1 MLAEMLTLAQVGYN
15 CSPGTAASLRY
26 RRQRDSL
33 HLMTTWQLLC
43 DLFATSSRKR
53 HHPRI
58 FLENVW
64 QTKRQ
69 NRRGENAKG
78 AVLRGWPPSRCP
90 MSSPP
95 EFDIEIRGDRDIVI
109 SKPDEGFEVTYRR
122 DVHHPMLIAD
132 DLLQNDFDESKTK
145 LLAQA
150 WKVALKTAKS
160 LGWLDDPKQ
169 KRKRAHP
176 AA

>member
-1 MLAEMLTLAQVGYN
+1 
-15 CSPGTAASLRY
+15 
-26 RRQRDSL
+26 
-33 HLMTTWQLLC
+33 
-43 DLFATSSRKR
+43 
-53 HHPRI
+53 
-58 FLENVW
+58 
-64 QTKRQ
+64 
-69 NRRGENAKG
+69 
-78 AVLRGWPPSRCP
+78 

-95 EFDIEIRGDRDIVI
+95 EFAIEIRGDRDIVI

-176 AA
+176 TA